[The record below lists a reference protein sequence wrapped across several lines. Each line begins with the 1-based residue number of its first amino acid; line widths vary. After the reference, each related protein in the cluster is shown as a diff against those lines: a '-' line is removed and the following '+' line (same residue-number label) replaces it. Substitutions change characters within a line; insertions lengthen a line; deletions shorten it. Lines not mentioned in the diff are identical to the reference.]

1 MAMSNGDSQS
11 AKTVTGWIFDIK
23 RYSIH
28 DGPGIRTTVFL
39 KGCALR
45 CQWCHNPE
53 SVDPGPELMHWPGRC
68 ARCYSCLQACPIAA
82 LSKDEAGA
90 VVIDRTRCD
99 LCGKCAEACLYDA
112 MQIVGREMRVEEV
125 VAEVERDRIF
135 YEQSGG
141 GVTLSGGDPF
151 VQYDFAEALVDSLR
165 SKGLRTALDTAG
177 MSRNGVLDRLSR
189 KSDLIL
195 YDLKVMDESRHE
207 AFTGVSNAPILENLK
222 RLAAARTEIW
232 IRIPLV
238 AGVNDDND
246 NIRRTIA
253 FLLSLKT
260 IRRVGIL
267 PYHSGGLDK
276 ARRIGKAMQF
286 RKFDTPPEERIAAI
300 EAAFREAGFDVRR
313 GG

>member
-1 MAMSNGDSQS
+1 MSDGDSQS
-11 AKTVTGWIFDIK
+11 AKTMPGTIFDIK

-53 SVDPGPELMHWPGRC
+53 SIDPGPELMHWP
-68 ARCYSCLQACPIAA
+68 ARCSRCYACVKACPPAA
-82 LSKDEAGA
+82 LSKDALGA
-90 VVIDRTRCD
+90 VVVDRTRCD

-112 MQIVGREMRVEEV
+112 MQIVGSEMSVEEV
-125 VAEVERDRIF
+125 LAEVEKDRVF

-151 VQYDFAEALVDSLR
+151 VQSDFAAALVDACR
-165 SKGLRTALDTAG
+165 SRGLRTAIDTAG
-177 MSRNGVLDRLSR
+177 LSSNGVLDRLAQR
-189 KSDLIL
+189 TDLVL
-195 YDLKVMDESRHE
+195 YDLKVMDDARHRE
-207 AFTGVSNAPILENLK
+207 FTGASNAPILENLK
-222 RLAAARTEIW
+222 RLAASGTEIW
-232 IRIPLV
+232 VRIPLV
-238 AGVNDDND
+238 AGVNDDD
-246 NIRRTIA
+246 GNIRRTIV

-260 IRRVGIL
+260 IRRVGLL

-276 ARRIGKAMQF
+276 ARRIGKASQF
-286 RKFDTPPEERIAAI
+286 RRFESPSEERIAAI